1 MSVHG
6 GRVGWTALLLALLA
20 TACGGGS
27 STSSSTSS
35 SPASP
40 ASAGGSAGTVL
51 VKNIAFT
58 PASVTIPVGGEVVW
72 TFDDAGVPHTVTSDT
87 DVFGSPPN
95 GLTSGT
101 YERVF
106 AKAGTYAYHCD
117 FHPQMKGTVTV
128 R

>member
-6 GRVGWTALLLALLA
+6 GRAGWTALLLALLV

-40 ASAGGSAGTVL
+40 ASGGGSPAAVL
-51 VKNIAFT
+51 VKNIAFSPT
-58 PASVTIPVGGEVVW
+58 SVTIPVGGKVVW
-72 TFDDAGVPHTVTSDT
+72 TFDDAGIPHTVTSDT

-101 YERVF
+101 FERVF
-106 AKAGTYAYHCD
+106 AKPGTYAYHCD
-117 FHPQMKGTVTV
+117 FHPQMKATVTV

>member
-6 GRVGWTALLLALLA
+6 GRAGWTALLIALLA

-35 SPASP
+35 SPAS
-40 ASAGGSAGTVL
+40 AQGGGSPATVL

-58 PASVTIPVGGEVVW
+58 PASVTIAVGGKVVW
-72 TFDDAGVPHTVTSDT
+72 TFDDAGIPHTVTADT

-106 AKAGTYAYHCD
+106 DKAGTYAYHCD
-117 FHPQMKGTVTV
+117 FHPQMTGTVTV